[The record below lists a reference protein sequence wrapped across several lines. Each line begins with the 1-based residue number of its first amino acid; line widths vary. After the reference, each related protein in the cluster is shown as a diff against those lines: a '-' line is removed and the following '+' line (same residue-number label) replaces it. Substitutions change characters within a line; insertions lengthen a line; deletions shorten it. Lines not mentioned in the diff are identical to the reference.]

1 VPAPA
6 SCVAP
11 LPARHGASRR
21 TVTAAALRRS
31 RAASTS
37 NSSTETEKES
47 QSSRAA
53 LLRGRLVAAAAA
65 LGPGALLPAWQAGG
79 SGGDSARRDAEAALA
94 ELLTLAPPGALPGQ
108 ADAPLDGAWE
118 LVYATRGTVVTRA
131 LQPPGPLASVPRPTV
146 SAIVQTLTPSPTA
159 GLGVLT
165 ADNAACVDLGPLGTW
180 RLRAL
185 GRWTPQPRAGIAGGV
200 VEALVAFDAFGLEA
214 VSLFG
219 VTLDGRLPAL
229 RVPLPSPLTQRGALF
244 RTLYLDANTRVAEG
258 AQSGN
263 RFVFTRAATRP
274 Q

>member
-1 VPAPA
+1 M
-6 SCVAP
+6 
-11 LPARHGASRR
+11 
-21 TVTAAALRRS
+21 
-31 RAASTS
+31 
-37 NSSTETEKES
+37 S
-47 QSSRAA
+47 QSRSARAA
-53 LLRGRLVAAAAA
+53 LLRARLVAAAAA

-79 SGGDSARRDAEAALA
+79 SGGDSARRDAESALT
-94 ELLTLAPPGALPGQ
+94 ELLALAPPGSLPGPS
-108 ADAPLDGAWE
+108 DAPLDGAWE

-131 LQPPGPLASVPRPTV
+131 LQPPGPLAGVPRPTV

-159 GLGVLT
+159 GMGVLA

-185 GRWTPQPRAGIAGGV
+185 GRWTPQPRSGGF

-219 VTLDGRLPAL
+219 QKLDGRLPAL
-229 RVPLPSPLTQRGALF
+229 RVPLPTPLTQRGALF
-244 RTLYLDANTRVAEG
+244 RTLYLDADTRVAEG

-263 RFVFTRAATRP
+263 RFVFTRAAART